1 MENGKIELDF
11 NILFDDMDDMDD
23 IYTFNLDLDTSFDFE
38 IDDDFNVVEKK
49 ELNIFKEDFNKNID
63 KDDVKCYNMYV
74 DDKESKKMTKTKER
88 KKMFD
93 IDLNVIKRAYKI
105 KNLNQK
111 DLSKKLNISERS
123 INRKLNNETDFTAVE
138 LLKLIDLLD
147 IDARTLL
154 KKGDDINE

>member
-11 NILFDDMDDMDD
+11 NVLFDDMDDMDD
-23 IYTFNLDLDTSFDFE
+23 VYTFNLDFDTSFDFE
-38 IDDDFNVVEKK
+38 IDDDFNIIEKK

-74 DDKESKKMTKTKER
+74 DDKESKKTTKTKER

-111 DLSKKLNISERS
+111 DLAKKLNISERS